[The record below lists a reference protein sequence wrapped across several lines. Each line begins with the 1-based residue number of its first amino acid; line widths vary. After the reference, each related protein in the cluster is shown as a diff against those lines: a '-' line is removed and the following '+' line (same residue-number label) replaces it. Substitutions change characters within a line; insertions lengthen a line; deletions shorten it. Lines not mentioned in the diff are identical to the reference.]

1 MLRTLRRRP
10 SVAVIGCRKE
20 DKVKIDWKSLLKE
33 ILRVI
38 VAACAGASVAGCS
51 MFGPAVG
58 I

>member
-1 MLRTLRRRP
+1 MR
-10 SVAVIGCRKE
+10 
-20 DKVKIDWKSLLKE
+20 IDWKSLLKE

-51 MFGPAVG
+51 AFGPVVG

>member
-1 MLRTLRRRP
+1 M
-10 SVAVIGCRKE
+10 
-20 DKVKIDWKSLLKE
+20 KIDWKSLLKE

-51 MFGPAVG
+51 VFGPVVG